1 MRKINLKN
9 VLVLRYSK
17 LSQAMLCY
25 AMLSYADKP
34 KFCDSLVT
42 GTMQR
47 KKAMSRISMKKVLV
61 REALY
66 GFSAG
71 GQAFRAD
78 NCPTNTVP

>member
-1 MRKINLKN
+1 MRKINVKK

-47 KKAMSRISMKKVLV
+47 KKAMSRISMKTDVSTVLRYAV
-61 REALY
+61 LCHTMLCYAVLRQL
-66 GFSAG
+66 
-71 GQAFRAD
+71 D
-78 NCPTNTVP
+78 

>member
-47 KKAMSRISMKKVLV
+47 KKAMSRISMKTGVGTVLRYAV
-61 REALY
+61 LCHTMLCYAVLRQL
-66 GFSAG
+66 
-71 GQAFRAD
+71 D
-78 NCPTNTVP
+78 